1 MASFRSTKTHF
12 KNLSRRFLEGEVIE
26 ERGAAAEAEDELYRL
41 VPSDNEDGDDDDVD
55 RDGRRETVV
64 QYYNEQELGNGDTIK
79 ATIENTPNKR
89 KKSLRKRAR
98 RLSAQVCC
106 VQVRRRVWKAMRSSW
121 KYVRRG
127 MEDYSRSTGM
137 AAMFLW
143 GANFSS
149 PNSWK
154 R

>member
-64 QYYNEQELGNGDTIK
+64 QYYNQQELGNGDTIK

-89 KKSLRKRAR
+89 KKSLRKRV
-98 RLSAQVCC
+98 SWGD
-106 VQVRRRVWKAMRSSW
+106 VRCTM
-121 KYVRRG
+121 YVTLVKSCRIW
-127 MEDYSRSTGM
+127 
-137 AAMFLW
+137 FLL
-143 GANFSS
+143 G
-149 PNSWK
+149 K
-154 R
+154 M

>member
-89 KKSLRKRAR
+89 KKSLRKR
-98 RLSAQVCC
+98 
-106 VQVRRRVWKAMRSSW
+106 VRRRVWKAMRSSW